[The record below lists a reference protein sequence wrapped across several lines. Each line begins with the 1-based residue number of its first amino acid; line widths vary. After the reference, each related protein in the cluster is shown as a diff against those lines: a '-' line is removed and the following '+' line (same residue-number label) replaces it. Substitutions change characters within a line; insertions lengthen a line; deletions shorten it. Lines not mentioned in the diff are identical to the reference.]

1 MVSPQVANEVGS
13 RLGEVEEVEWKRRKD
28 DINFFIRVQVA
39 LSISKPLQ
47 RGGVFIASLDGD
59 CMWVSCMSDYPCFV
73 TFVGY

>member
-47 RGGVFIASLDGD
+47 RGGCLLLVWTVIVYGFH
-59 CMWVSCMSDYPCFV
+59 V
-73 TFVGY
+73 